1 MQTLGG
7 MRYSGKKLLKK
18 GRFGS
23 VGGNIFYQSRYYL
36 YLQIFINRHL
46 IRLNGG
52 IGIQHQRGRQ
62 EVFYMLRDYFDL
74 CSKFEKFIS
83 QIKTSNWSINY
94 LNSNLL
100 NILFHCYG
108 STVLYD
114 SYPEAYFKLEE
125 HRKISDGAPIIKKN
139 N

>member
-1 MQTLGG
+1 
-7 MRYSGKKLLKK
+7 
-18 GRFGS
+18 
-23 VGGNIFYQSRYYL
+23 
-36 YLQIFINRHL
+36 
-46 IRLNGG
+46 
-52 IGIQHQRGRQ
+52 
-62 EVFYMLRDYFDL
+62 MLRDYFDL